1 MRSLE
6 YLNGHKLGVYY
17 IETNF
22 RGEGRT
28 LRKIQK
34 GRGICHGS
42 KLSDIQIQNDKS
54 KQKRQKWILCIW
66 EYCTS
71 GRNSSEKNKESVFAQ
86 REQTKRTSSRVV
98 KNRNRAMSISP
109 AYAVFLTAAAVC
121 AVLICVL
128 YLNLQSE
135 VVSRSENV
143 TAMQEQLADLTEANN
158 TAYNSAADSVNLE
171 TVRDKAMNE
180 MGMVYA
186 AQGTI
191 VEYDSPEED
200 YVKQYNDIPESGVL
214 AKSGDVLK

>member
-1 MRSLE
+1 MAANYRTSK
-6 YLNGHKLGVYY
+6 YRT
-17 IETNF
+17 TN
-22 RGEGRT
+22 
-28 LRKIQK
+28 
-34 GRGICHGS
+34 
-42 KLSDIQIQNDKS
+42 LSERDKS
-54 KQKRQKWILCIW
+54 GFYVYGNTVRQAETLP
-66 EYCTS
+66 YS
-71 GRNSSEKNKESVFAQ
+71 QQ

-171 TVRDKAMNE
+171 TVRDRAMNE

-191 VEYDSPEED
+191 VEYDSPEGD

-214 AKSGDVLK
+214 AKSSDVLK

>member
-1 MRSLE
+1 MAANYRTSKYRTTSLSE
-6 YLNGHKLGVYY
+6 
-17 IETNF
+17 
-22 RGEGRT
+22 R
-28 LRKIQK
+28 
-34 GRGICHGS
+34 
-42 KLSDIQIQNDKS
+42 DKS
-54 KQKRQKWILCIW
+54 GFYVYGNTVRQAETLPRKTKSP
-66 EYCTS
+66 YS
-71 GRNSSEKNKESVFAQ
+71 QQ

-135 VVSRSENV
+135 VVSRSE
-143 TAMQEQLADLTEANN
+143 LADLTEANN

-171 TVRDKAMNE
+171 TVRDRAMNE

-191 VEYDSPEED
+191 VEYDSPEGD

-214 AKSGDVLK
+214 AKSSDVLK

>member
-1 MRSLE
+1 MAANYRTSKYRTTSLSE
-6 YLNGHKLGVYY
+6 
-17 IETNF
+17 
-22 RGEGRT
+22 R
-28 LRKIQK
+28 
-34 GRGICHGS
+34 
-42 KLSDIQIQNDKS
+42 DKS
-54 KQKRQKWILCIW
+54 GFYVYGNTVRQAKLFQ
-66 EYCTS
+66 
-71 GRNSSEKNKESVFAQ
+71 EKTKSPYSQQ
-86 REQTKRTSSRVV
+86 REQTKRTKRRVV

-171 TVRDKAMNE
+171 TVRDRAMNE

-191 VEYDSPEED
+191 VEYDSPEWGLGKA
-200 YVKQYNDIPESGVL
+200 V
-214 AKSGDVLK
+214 

>member
-1 MRSLE
+1 MAANYRTSKYRTTSLSE
-6 YLNGHKLGVYY
+6 
-17 IETNF
+17 
-22 RGEGRT
+22 R
-28 LRKIQK
+28 
-34 GRGICHGS
+34 
-42 KLSDIQIQNDKS
+42 DKS
-54 KQKRQKWILCIW
+54 GFYVYGNTVRQAETLPRKTKSP
-66 EYCTS
+66 YS
-71 GRNSSEKNKESVFAQ
+71 QQ

-143 TAMQEQLADLTEANN
+143 TAMQEQLA
-158 TAYNSAADSVNLE
+158 AADSVNLE
-171 TVRDKAMNE
+171 TVRDRAMNE

-191 VEYDSPEED
+191 VEYDSPEGD

-214 AKSGDVLK
+214 AKSSDVLK

>member
-1 MRSLE
+1 MAANYRTSKYRTTSLSE
-6 YLNGHKLGVYY
+6 
-17 IETNF
+17 
-22 RGEGRT
+22 R
-28 LRKIQK
+28 
-34 GRGICHGS
+34 
-42 KLSDIQIQNDKS
+42 DKS
-54 KQKRQKWILCIW
+54 GFYVYGNTVRQAETLPRK
-66 EYCTS
+66 
-71 GRNSSEKNKESVFAQ
+71 
-86 REQTKRTSSRVV
+86 TKSPYSQRVV

-171 TVRDKAMNE
+171 TVRDRAMNE

-191 VEYDSPEED
+191 VEYDSPEGD

-214 AKSGDVLK
+214 AKSSDVLK